1 MRQHNN
7 NGSYNNNRN
16 SSYNKS
22 STDKPKSGLTVEV
35 RNGDVTKALRIFKK
49 KVAEAGIIQEVR
61 DRQEFVKPSKKR
73 ARAKASFGKWAGTQS
88 KITPMPRWC
97 SKSMRYIKS
106 CGVP

>member
-7 NGSYNNNRN
+7 NGSYDKR
-16 SSYNKS
+16 SSYNNNN
-22 STDKPKSGLTVEV
+22 DKPKAGLTVEV

-73 ARAKASFGKWAGTQS
+73 ARAKAAG
-88 KITPMPRWC
+88 IARWKKKVRDGELDGLRP
-97 SKSMRYIKS
+97 SKSKRR
-106 CGVP
+106 